1 MSAARPNTCPPISAT
16 TLTELLEATRGLA
29 RNVSYLGGERET
41 RSVSFGQLHERALAI
56 LHRLQ
61 RLGARPGDKLIL
73 FLSANE
79 PFIDAFWAALLGGI
93 IAVPIAPGIS
103 DEHRHKLL
111 RIARK
116 LRAPYIYTERRL
128 LERVGGLATAPEDL
142 AAFESLRARAFLVDE
157 LEELGRSGKL
167 YRARPT
173 DVAFI
178 QFSSGSTSEPKGVVL
193 THANLLANIRGIRES
208 S

>member
-1 MSAARPNTCPPISAT
+1 MNAASLTAADTLNAVLEANRGAARSVTY
-16 TLTELLEATRGLA
+16 LE
-29 RNVSYLGGERET
+29 GERET
-41 RSVSFGQLHERALAI
+41 RAVAFGELYERALGI

-73 FLSANE
+73 FLSSNE

-93 IAVPIAPGIS
+93 IAVPVAPGIS

-116 LRAPYIYTERRL
+116 LRAPYIYTEQRL
-128 LERVGGLATAPEDL
+128 LERLAGPP
-142 AAFESLRARAFLVDE
+142 AARKTWTRWRHCARARFWW
-157 LEELGRSGKL
+157 
-167 YRARPT
+167 T
-173 DVAFI
+173 
-178 QFSSGSTSEPKGVVL
+178 SS
-193 THANLLANIRGIRES
+193 S

>member
-1 MSAARPNTCPPISAT
+1 MNATPLNRSGALSAH
-16 TLTELLEATRGLA
+16 TLTELLEANRGAA
-29 RNVSYLGGERET
+29 RHITYLEGERET
-41 RSVSFGQLHERALAI
+41 RSVAFGELYERALAI

-116 LRAPYIYTERRL
+116 LRAPYIYTEQRL
-128 LERVGGLATAPEDL
+128 LERLAAPASSQKDLDTLAT
-142 AAFESLRARAFLVDE
+142 LRTRAFLVDE
-157 LEELGRSGKL
+157 LEQLGRSGK
-167 YRARPT
+167 P
-173 DVAFI
+173 
-178 QFSSGSTSEPKGVVL
+178 
-193 THANLLANIRGIRES
+193 H
-208 S
+208 